1 MWWFYWIIVPAAW
14 LVWHIGFRIQV
25 IGRENLIRDRGFVLT
40 PNHVSAID
48 PVFVVISRFWGKPMV
63 IMAKEE
69 LFGICRPLDWAWRHV
84 GLMCVHR
91 GKGDSAMLEQTVQEV
106 KNGRGVLIFPEGT
119 RTKDGN
125 LGRLKS
131 GAFVIAAE
139 AGVDIIPCRII
150 YKGGKMRVFGRC
162 TVVFGKP
169 IPAEKLRL
177 GEPRSA
183 ARLRACKALLTAE
196 LERLLEENRQY
207 L

>member
-1 MWWFYWIIVPAAW
+1 MWFYWIIMPLAFLA
-14 LVWHIGFRIQV
+14 WHIIFRIRV
-25 IGRENLIRDRGFVLT
+25 IGRENLIRDRGFVIA
-40 PNHVSAID
+40 PNHISALD
-48 PVFVVISRFWGKPMV
+48 PVFVVLARFWGRPMV
-63 IMAKEE
+63 IMGKEE
-69 LFGICRPLDWAWRHV
+69 LFHISPLLNWLWRQV
-84 GLMCVHR
+84 GVVCVHR
-91 GKGDSAMLEQTVQEV
+91 GKGDTAVVENAVHEV
-106 KNGRGVLIFPEGT
+106 RMGRGALIFPEGT
-119 RTKDGN
+119 RSKDGN

-131 GAFVIAAE
+131 GAFVVAAE

-169 IPAEKLRL
+169 IPAQQLQL

-183 ARLRACKALLTAE
+183 ARLRECKNLLTQE